1 MEGAGN
7 ISSPA
12 RELAAIMFSDIAGYT
27 AIMGRDEREAMRALD
42 AHRGTLRT
50 LLPKFNGRLIGEIGD
65 GTLSSFHSAIDAV
78 NCAREVQAR
87 VEDNPELRLRIG
99 IHLGDVVF
107 TNNTVI
113 GDGVNVASR
122 IHALAPP
129 GGICISEHVYD
140 EIRNK
145 PGVRG
150 KDLGKKQL
158 KNVSRPIRVYA
169 LQAVGE
175 DLSTGS
181 RFGKRVA
188 MGAIVSALLVA
199 IVAAYVHRA
208 QIVTVMPL
216 RAPATNGGLATV
228 AVLPLS
234 NLSADK
240 SDEYFS
246 DGMTDEI
253 IGQLSK
259 ITGIQVAARTSSFV
273 FKGKSEDAAK
283 IASLLH
289 VRNLL
294 EGSVQRNADK
304 LRIEVQLIDATN
316 GFTLWSERY
325 DEKMADVFQIQS
337 DVAQSVA
344 QSLRVKLIPAVRARL
359 EKRPTDNLEAYNLS
373 LQGRYYVRQFTG
385 QSAGKAIQC
394 YSQAIEKDPKFAQA
408 YQGLGDAY
416 SNASSWTIAP
426 RDAVPKAR
434 SYYEKALQLDETLTE
449 AHSGLALWVL
459 FPYDWDWPGTEREF
473 KRAIALDPNSAAAH
487 AGYGWYFGYLGRLEE
502 ALPEL
507 ERAREIDPLSP
518 ETVVNIGEAF
528 MYRREYARADEYFR
542 QAIAMAPDFYDSY
555 LQQGWNLTCQG
566 KNAEA
571 VPVIEKAAA
580 LAEPDFTQTQMS
592 LGGIYALTGRRAEA
606 LTILEHLKD
615 LSIHQYVDPVA
626 FWSIYFALGEKDL
639 SFKWFEKGYADK
651 SGYMI
656 GLKLCTYD
664 NWRSDPRFQAIYKKV
679 GLPP

>member
-1 MEGAGN
+1 MEGAEN

-12 RELAAIMFSDIAGYT
+12 RELAAIMFSDIAAYT
-27 AIMGRDEREAMRALD
+27 AIMGRDEQEAMRALD

-87 VEDNPELRLRIG
+87 VADNPELRLRIG

-122 IHALAPP
+122 IHAVAPP

-145 PGVRG
+145 HGMRA

-169 LQAVGE
+169 LQVVGD
-175 DLSTGS
+175 DLSAGS
-181 RFGKRVA
+181 RVGKRVA
-188 MGAIVSALLVA
+188 IGAIVSALIVA
-199 IVAAYVHRA
+199 IVATYVYRA
-208 QIVTVMPL
+208 QIRTVMPL
-216 RAPATNGGLATV
+216 RAPAANGGPATI

-240 SDEYFS
+240 NDEYFS

-283 IASLLH
+283 IAGLLH

-294 EGSVQRNADK
+294 EGSVQRSASK
-304 LRIEVQLIDATN
+304 LRIEVQLIDASN
-316 GFTLWSERY
+316 GYTLWSDRY
-325 DEKMADVFQIQS
+325 DKQMSDVFEIQS
-337 DVAQSVA
+337 EVAESVA
-344 QSLRVKLIPAVRARL
+344 QNLRVKLLPAVRARL
-359 EKRPTDNLEAYNLS
+359 DQRPTENLEAYNLW
-373 LQGRYYVRQFTG
+373 LQGRYYVQQFTG
-385 QSAGKAIQC
+385 QSALKAIQC
-394 YSQAIEKDPKFAQA
+394 YTRAIEIDPKFAQA

-416 SNASSWTIAP
+416 GTASGWTIAP
-426 RDAVPKAR
+426 RDGAPKAR
-434 SYYEKALQLDETLTE
+434 SYYEKALQLDDTLAE
-449 AHSGLALWVL
+449 AHANLALQVL
-459 FPYDWDWPGTEREF
+459 FYYDWDWPGAEREF
-473 KRAIALDPNSAAAH
+473 KRAIALDPNSAVAH
-487 AGYGWYFGYLGRLEE
+487 FDYGYFLADMGRLED

-507 ERAREIDPLSP
+507 QRARELDPLSA
-518 ETVVNIGEAF
+518 ETVDQIGIAF

-542 QAIAMAPDFYDSY
+542 QAIAMAPDYYNSY
-555 LQQGWNLTCQG
+555 LNLGWNLMCQA
-566 KNAEA
+566 KTAEA
-571 VPVIEKAAA
+571 LPVFETAAS
-580 LAEPDFTQTQMS
+580 LAPDFTPTQMS
-592 LGGIYALTGRRAEA
+592 LGSVYAHAGRRAES
-606 LTILEHLKD
+606 LKIIDHFKD
-615 LSIHQYVDPVA
+615 LSTHQYVDEVA
-626 FWSIYFALGEKDL
+626 FWSIYFSLGENDL
-639 SFKWFEKGYADK
+639 AFKWLEKGYADR
-651 SGYMI
+651 SGYMT
-656 GLKLCTYD
+656 GLNLPTYD
-664 NWRSDPRFQAIYKKV
+664 PVRSDPRFRAIYKKV